1 MKPLSIIML
10 LQKGGPLP
18 GPESGLLSN
27 TRNGLSKEVHILTK
41 LDTLLGRGTWAG
53 NPGGLLCC
61 VACCLMFC
69 VDEISFWVVFGQS
82 FWLRVLPGGS
92 CIAQP
97 RWMLARGILGGGWTR
112 SVSFWPFLNSSSWW
126 WLIPCSLPGP
136 PVVKQLTQM
145 ITREPGQGGQFR
157 PVCFP

>member
-69 VDEISFWVVFGQS
+69 VDEISFWVVSGQS
-82 FWLRVLPGGS
+82 VSKMSPSWWHTHCSGKMDVR
-92 CIAQP
+92 
-97 RWMLARGILGGGWTR
+97 ILGGGRTGA
-112 SVSFWPFLNSSSWW
+112 VSFWPFLNSSSWW
-126 WLIPCSLPGP
+126 WLISSMFLTETSCGKILMQIVTMVPG
-136 PVVKQLTQM
+136 L
-145 ITREPGQGGQFR
+145 GGWF
-157 PVCFP
+157 